1 VDLETGVREI
11 IARETPVGTS
21 DISAGGSSALERLR
35 GTLKRGMDRKIP
47 KPVWTAVGLLWLYA
61 IARLILGA

>member
-1 VDLETGVREI
+1 MDLETGVREI
-11 IARETPVGTS
+11 IARETPVASS
-21 DISAGGSSALERLR
+21 DIALGSSALERLV
-35 GTLKRGMDRKIP
+35 KRGMDRKIP